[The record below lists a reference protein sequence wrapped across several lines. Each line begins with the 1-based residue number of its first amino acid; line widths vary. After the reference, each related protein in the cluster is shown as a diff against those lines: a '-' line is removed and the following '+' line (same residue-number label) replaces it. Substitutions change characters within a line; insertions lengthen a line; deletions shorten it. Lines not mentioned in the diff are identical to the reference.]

1 MYKRTITYTDWNG
14 TKRTEDFYFNLTST
28 ECIEM
33 EYNSKLGRS
42 MSNALQTLINDQ
54 DMGRVIE
61 TLKDMLLKSYGIK
74 SDDGRRFIKNDE
86 IREAF
91 EQNPAFDIIYMELAT
106 NPEKAAEFVSGI
118 MPNEVANSLG
128 PNPKAAL
135 LEKMNDYSKNNS

>member
-1 MYKRTITYTDWNG
+1 MFKKTITYTDWNG

-28 ECIEM
+28 ECIEL

-42 MSNALQTLINDQ
+42 MSSSLQTLINDQ

-86 IREAF
+86 VREAF

-135 LEKMNDYSKNNS
+135 LEKMNEYSSNNS